1 MEEIG
6 GVEKVD
12 GGEESGA
19 DELDEVG
26 GGVVGDV

>member
-1 MEEIG
+1 MV

-12 GGEESGA
+12 GSEDGGA